1 MAIKN
6 IYVDDNVKWWSE
18 LKHGGM
24 LISPVLVEQYFEN
37 IDKLSNYKYNQLRDK
52 YISFESIRS
61 SKKDIAKIDTEVI
74 NKWVDYV
81 IQVILEH
88 NPDNIAKGK
97 YISDKYK
104 LRTILGQSLTPDRVI
119 FSDASRKNPILLVSI
134 QKTDKIG
141 VGKDRKKYTE
151 FIELLRGTGVKLGLL
166 TNGVQFRLCYAGID
180 YDAWTEWDASMWF
193 IEAEWRKQLDGFIAL
208 VGKKGLE
215 IEDNNP
221 KLKRIIEESRNKQS
235 EISDILGQQIREAVE
250 ILINQL
256 DITVKTNPEL
266 LEAITKDIDN
276 TRKSDQQ
283 INNALYQ
290 AASRIIMRIV
300 VLLFAEA
307 RNLLPMDIIQ
317 YNESYGIEGLFEQLK
332 MALVYEN
339 KLSVKNQYSAW
350 RRIISLFNLVH
361 EGSSHYVVPLQ
372 GYGGI
377 LFERGNLKSEDEILQ
392 CIAIFESIDFK
403 LSDYQ
408 VYEILE
414 KIKIGKLKVK
424 QGNKNVWVKGPVD
437 FADLKTEYIGI
448 MYEGLLDYSLK
459 RATETLIVINIGK
472 QPILPLSNLEKM
484 TDKEIKE
491 LIKKLKEEN
500 KNNNDGDNETF
511 NGEDDEIDR
520 GIDNEESEFE
530 YTNKDQEE
538 LISEVDKRVRAWGL
552 RVVKLQKKVKK
563 TKLMDEATYNK
574 LCIKEA
580 DKLIIKI
587 LHKNEYYIAS
597 QGGTRKG
604 SGTFYTKP
612 GLAIPT
618 TQRTLK
624 PLLYEIDS
632 EGNDIPKT
640 PKEILQVKVCD
651 PTCGSGTFLVAATD
665 YITDA
670 LTKSI
675 LYNNSYKSH
684 YGTKTKVL
692 PFGKNSSG
700 KLDEELIPVPPDDPK
715 FEEFLRVYLRRH
727 VVERCIYGVDIN
739 PMAVELAKL
748 SLWINTMNEKL
759 PFTFL
764 DHKIK
769 VGNGIVGTW
778 FDQFKHYPILAWKR
792 EGGDKSHSNGVHYK
806 KGEWTKLIKEF
817 FDKTVK
823 PDMVRYIEHIEYI
836 QKQEQCD
843 TYFTNE
849 HIESALENVI
859 NALDEF
865 NDLPISAS
873 GMKAKEEVYK
883 NKIINNEFIKVLKE
897 AFDEWCALWF
907 WPADELNEDVPL
919 PTNFHNMTL
928 KTKQRVKKISQEIKF
943 FHWEL
948 EFPDVFAVKD
958 RGFSAIL
965 GNPPWDI
972 SKPNSVEFFISY
984 DPIYRT
990 YTKQE
995 GIKNQKRLFGL
1006 DSEIERLW
1014 LLENLKLKSLSN
1026 WVSSVYNPY
1035 GDGELDGQSNI
1046 SIVRS
1051 PNRNR
1056 ELHSIWRSE
1065 RFKTKTLSNNEH
1077 VFKYQG
1083 GGDLN
1088 KYKLFSE
1095 ISYSLIKDGGRLGFI
1110 TPSNIYSDKGTED
1123 IRRKFINDSQW
1134 EWIFSFE
1141 NKNKIFNIHR
1151 SFKFCIIII
1160 NKINR
1165 INDSIKCAFMQ
1176 HDIENWNNAEK
1187 CYMEYPLERIQ
1198 QFSPYN
1204 GIIVEVET
1212 LKDVEVVDK
1221 AYKNAFYL
1229 RDSYDYNWN
1238 IKYASE
1244 FHMTNDSKLFVDR
1257 KKINSDADGYGRIAD
1272 NDNKVLPLY
1281 QGAMIWEYDFAY
1293 QKYNNDDWEAQYF
1306 SNKEI
1311 IPKYYM
1317 MDSNYHLKKK
1327 NTSDFKVVSRTVQ
1340 STTNERTKV
1349 ASIIP
1354 DYPTGNSLA
1363 VINGENLL
1371 AYVAIANSYV
1381 FDFILRKRMS
1391 QNNVSMFY
1399 LEEMPIPK
1407 DTRFIDNISLMTA
1420 KLNMCNEI
1428 FADKWLLL
1436 KSKYK
1441 QLEDNSWYSLWA
1453 LTDHERLRL
1462 RCILDAVVAEM
1473 YGLDY
1478 EDLAWILKDDDTD
1491 PKGFW
1496 RVDKDKEPNMRHTT
1510 LTLVAFKRLKEVGI
1524 ENFLKEDWQ
1533 LPEDVGKATGPRFLD
1548 WQLEKSVEE
1557 SWAECEE
1564 HARAFLGE
1572 EEYEKFIEELGLGG
1586 LAHA

>member
-1 MAIKN
+1 MAIKSIN
-6 IYVDDNVKWWSE
+6 IDENIKWWSE

-24 LISPVLVEQYFEN
+24 LISPVLVEQYFES
-37 IDKLSNYKYNQLRDK
+37 IDALSNYKYNQLRDK

-61 SKKDIAKIDTEVI
+61 SQKDIEKIDTQVI
-74 NKWVDYV
+74 TTWIDYV
-81 IQVILEH
+81 LQGILEH
-88 NPDNIAKGK
+88 NPDNIAKGR
-97 YISDKYK
+97 YINDKYK
-104 LRTILGQSLTPDRVI
+104 LRTILGQSLSPDRVI
-119 FSDASRKNPILLVSI
+119 FSDASRQHPILLVSI
-134 QKTDKIG
+134 QKSDKIG
-141 VGKDRKKYTE
+141 IGKDRKKYTE
-151 FIELLRGTGVKLGLL
+151 FIELLRGTGVKLGVI
-166 TNGVQFRLCYAGID
+166 TNGVQFRLCYAGLD

-193 IEAEWRKQLDGFIAL
+193 IEGEWRKQLDGFIAL
-208 VGKKGLE
+208 VGKNGLKL
-215 IEDNNP
+215 EDNNT

-266 LEAITKDIDN
+266 LEAITKDIDG
-276 TRKSDQQ
+276 TQKSDQQ

-300 VLLFAEA
+300 VILFAEA
-307 RNLLPMDIIQ
+307 RNLLPRDIIE

-361 EGSSHYVVPLQ
+361 EGSSHYILPLQ

-377 LFERGNLKSEDEILQ
+377 LFERGNLSSEDEILQ
-392 CIAIFESIDFK
+392 CISIFESINFK

-408 VYEILE
+408 VYQILE

-459 RATETLIVINIGK
+459 RATEPLLILNIGT
-472 QPILPLSNLEKM
+472 QPILPLYNLEKM
-484 TDKEIKE
+484 TDKEIRE
-491 LIKKLKEEN
+491 LIKKLKDEN
-500 KNNNDGDNETF
+500 KKQSNDTDEQNEDTGKNTDYDDF
-511 NGEDDEIDR
+511 ENVDDCED
-520 GIDNEESEFE
+520 
-530 YTNKDQEE
+530 E
-538 LISEVDKRVRAWGL
+538 LIDEVEKRARDWGL
-552 RVVKLQKKVKK
+552 RVVRLQNKVKK
-563 TKLMDEATYNK
+563 TKNMDEVMYND

-580 DKLIIKI
+580 DKLVIKI
-587 LHKNEYYIAS
+587 LHENEYYIAS

-624 PLLYEIDS
+624 PLLYDID
-632 EGNDIPKT
+632 EDGKEIPKM
-640 PKEILQVKVCD
+640 PKDILQIKVCD

-675 LYNNSYKSH
+675 LYNHSYKSH
-684 YGTKTKVL
+684 YGKQTRVL
-692 PFGKNSSG
+692 PFGKTSKG
-700 KLDEELIPVPPDDPK
+700 KLDEELLPVPPEDPK
-715 FEEFLRVYLRRH
+715 FEDFLRVYLRRH

-778 FDQFKHYPILAWKR
+778 FDQFKHYPILAWNR
-792 EGGDKSHSNGVHYK
+792 EGGDKSHSNGINYK

-817 FDKTVK
+817 LNQTVK
-823 PDMVRYIEHIEYI
+823 PDLIKYIEKFEYVENEYSDNKEHISNQYIEY
-836 QKQEQCD
+836 
-843 TYFTNE
+843 
-849 HIESALENVI
+849 ALENVI
-859 NALDEF
+859 QALEEF
-865 NDLPISAS
+865 NDLPISVS
-873 GMKAKEEVYK
+873 GMRAKEEVYK
-883 NKIINNEFIKVLKE
+883 NKIINNEFINILKE

-907 WPADELNEDVPL
+907 WPADELDKDVPL
-919 PTNFHNMTL
+919 PTNFHNMTF
-928 KTKQRVKKISQEIKF
+928 KTRQRVKKIAKEIKF

-948 EFPDVFAVKD
+948 EFPDVFAIKNP
-958 RGFSAIL
+958 GFSAIL
-965 GNPPWDI
+965 GNPPWDALK
-972 SKPNSVEFFISY
+972 SNSLEFFTEY

-995 GIKNQKRLFGL
+995 ALKNQKRLF
-1006 DSEIERLW
+1006 SINREIERLW
-1014 LLENLKLKSLSN
+1014 LLENLKIKALSN
-1026 WVSSVYNPY
+1026 WVSCVYNPY
-1035 GDGELDGQSNI
+1035 GDGKLDGKSNI
-1046 SIVRS
+1046 SLTRS
-1051 PNRNR
+1051 QNRNN
-1056 ELHSIWRSE
+1056 ELHSIWRNE
-1065 RFKTKTLSNNEH
+1065 RYKTKYLSNNEH
-1077 VFKYQG
+1077 IFKYQG
-1083 GGDLN
+1083 VGDLN

-1123 IRRKFINDSQW
+1123 IRRKFINESQW

-1151 SFKFCIIII
+1151 SFKFCIMII
-1160 NKINR
+1160 NKVSTKNT
-1165 INDSIKCAFMQ
+1165 SIKCAFMQ

-1187 CYMEYPLERIQ
+1187 YYMDYPIDRIK

-1204 GIIVEVET
+1204 EIIVEVENR
-1212 LKDVEVVDK
+1212 KDIDVIEK
-1221 AYKNAFYL
+1221 AYKNSIYL
-1229 RDSYDYNWN
+1229 KDSSELKLN
-1238 IKYASE
+1238 IKYGRE
-1244 FHMTNDSKLFVDR
+1244 FDMTNDSKLFIER
-1257 KKINSDADGYGRIAD
+1257 KKINSDKSDIYGRIID
-1272 NDNKVLPLY
+1272 DDKKLLPLY
-1281 QGAMIWEYDFAY
+1281 QGAMIWEYDYSY
-1293 QKYNNDDWEAQYF
+1293 QKYINNDWEGQSF
-1306 SNKEI
+1306 DHKDI

-1317 MDSNYHLKKK
+1317 LDRNYYSKKK
-1327 NTSDFKVVSRTVQ
+1327 NTSYFKVVSRNIQ

-1349 ASIIP
+1349 VSIIP
-1354 DYPTGNSLA
+1354 DYPTGHSLS

-1371 AYVAIANSYV
+1371 EYVAIANSFV

-1407 DTRFIDNISLMTA
+1407 DTRFIKEISIMTA
-1420 KLNMCNEI
+1420 KLNLCNEI
-1428 FADKWLLL
+1428 FADKWILW
-1436 KSKYK
+1436 KSKYEELK
-1441 QLEDNSWYSLWA
+1441 DTNWYSLWS
-1453 LTDHERLRL
+1453 LTDYERLRL
-1462 RCILDAVVAEM
+1462 RCILDAVIAEM

-1478 EDLAWILKDDDTD
+1478 EDLAWILKDDETD

-1496 RVDKDKEPNMRHTT
+1496 RVDKDKPVNMRHTT

-1524 ENFLKEDWQ
+1524 EEFLKEDWQ
-1533 LPEDVGKATGPRFLD
+1533 LPKDVAEAMGPRFLD

-1557 SWAECEE
+1557 SWEECEQ
-1564 HARAFLGE
+1564 HARAFLGD
-1572 EEYEKFIEELGLGG
+1572 EEYEKFIEGLEQGG
-1586 LAHA
+1586 VAYA

>member
-1 MAIKN
+1 MAIKSMNTEEN
-6 IYVDDNVKWWSE
+6 IKWWSE

-24 LISPVLVEQYFEN
+24 LISPVLVEQYFAN
-37 IDKLSNYKYNQLRDK
+37 IDEISNYKYNQLRDK

-61 SKKDIAKIDTEVI
+61 SQKDIEKIDTKVI
-74 NKWVDYV
+74 TTWIDYV
-81 IQVILEH
+81 LHVILEH
-88 NPDNIAKGK
+88 NPDHIAKGK
-97 YISDKYK
+97 YINEKYK
-104 LRTILGQSLTPDRVI
+104 LRTILGQQLSPDRVI
-119 FSDASRKNPILLVSI
+119 FSDASRQYPILLVSI
-134 QKTDKIG
+134 QKSDKIG
-141 VGKDRKKYTE
+141 IGKDRKKYTE
-151 FIELLRGTGVKLGLL
+151 FIELLRGTGVKLGVI
-166 TNGVQFRLCYAGID
+166 TNGVQFRLCYAGLD

-193 IEAEWRKQLDGFIAL
+193 IEGEWRKQLDGFIAL
-208 VGKKGLE
+208 VGKNGLKL
-215 IEDNNP
+215 EDNNP
-221 KLKRIIEESRNKQS
+221 KLRSIIEESRNKQS

-266 LEAITKDIDN
+266 LEAITKDIDG
-276 TRKSDQQ
+276 TQKSDQQ

-307 RNLLPMDIIQ
+307 RNLLPRDIIE

-339 KLSVKNQYSAW
+339 QLNIKNQYGAW

-361 EGSSHYVVPLQ
+361 EGSSHYIVPLQ

-377 LFERGNLKSEDEILQ
+377 LFERGDLSSEDEILQ
-392 CIAIFESIDFK
+392 CISIFESINFK

-408 VYEILE
+408 VYQILE

-437 FADLKTEYIGI
+437 FSDLKTEYIGI

-459 RATETLIVINIGK
+459 RASEPLIILNIGT
-472 QPILPLSNLEKM
+472 QPILPLYNLEKM
-484 TDKEIKE
+484 TDKEIRD
-491 LIKKLKEEN
+491 LIKKLKDEN
-500 KNNNDGDNETF
+500 KGQSNDIEEQNEDISKDTDDNDF
-511 NGEDDEIDR
+511 EDVDE
-520 GIDNEESEFE
+520 SQ
-530 YTNKDQEE
+530 YE
-538 LISEVDKRVRAWGL
+538 LIDGVEKRARDWGL
-552 RVVKLQKKVKK
+552 RVVKLQKKVRK
-563 TKLMDEATYNK
+563 TKHMDEAMYNN
-574 LCIKEA
+574 LCIKE
-580 DKLIIKI
+580 DEKLVIKI
-587 LHKNEYYIAS
+587 LHENEYYIAS

-624 PLLYEIDS
+624 PLLYDID
-632 EGNDIPKT
+632 ETGKEIPKK
-640 PKEILQVKVCD
+640 PKDILQIKVCD
-651 PTCGSGTFLVAATD
+651 PTCGSGTFLVVATD

-675 LYNNSYKSH
+675 LYNQSYKSH
-684 YGTKTKVL
+684 YGKQTRVL
-692 PFGKNSSG
+692 PFGKTSKG
-700 KLDEELIPVPPDDPK
+700 KLDEELLPVPPEDPK

-769 VGNGIVGTW
+769 VGNGLVGTW
-778 FDQFKHYPILAWKR
+778 FDQFKHYPILAWNR
-792 EGGDKSHSNGVHYK
+792 EGGDKSHSNGINYK
-806 KGEWTKLIKEF
+806 KDEWTKSIKEF
-817 FDKTVK
+817 LNKTVK
-823 PDMVRYIEHIEYI
+823 PDLIKYIERFEYIENQYSDNEEHISNKHIEY
-836 QKQEQCD
+836 
-843 TYFTNE
+843 
-849 HIESALENVI
+849 ALENVI
-859 NALDEF
+859 QALDEF
-865 NDLPISAS
+865 NNLPISVS
-873 GMKAKEEVYK
+873 GMKAREEVYK
-883 NKIINNEFIKVLKE
+883 NKIINNEFINILKE

-907 WPADELNEDVPL
+907 WPADELDEDVPL
-919 PTNFHNMTL
+919 PTNFHNITF
-928 KTKQRVKKISQEIKF
+928 KTRQRVKKIAKEIKF

-948 EFPDVFAVKD
+948 EFPDVFGVKNP
-958 RGFSAIL
+958 GFSAVL

-972 SKPNSVEFFISY
+972 AKPNSVEFFISY

-990 YTKQE
+990 YNKQE
-995 GIKNQKRLFGL
+995 ALRNQKKLFNI

-1014 LLENLKLKSLSN
+1014 LLENLKLKALSN
-1026 WVSSVYNPY
+1026 WVSCVYNPY
-1035 GDGELDGQSNI
+1035 GDGELDGKSNI
-1046 SIVRS
+1046 SITRS
-1051 PNRNR
+1051 QNRNK

-1065 RFKTKTLSNNEH
+1065 RYKTKHLSNNEH
-1077 VFKYQG
+1077 VFKYQS

-1123 IRRKFINDSQW
+1123 IRRKFINEAQW

-1141 NKNKIFNIHR
+1141 NRDKIFNIHR
-1151 SFKFCIIII
+1151 SFKFCIMII
-1160 NKINR
+1160 NKIRTKN
-1165 INDSIKCAFMQ
+1165 NSIKCAFMQ

-1187 CYMEYPLERIQ
+1187 YYIDYPIERIN

-1204 GIIVEVET
+1204 GIIVEVENT
-1212 LKDVEVVDK
+1212 KDVDVIEKAYMNSIYLKDSSDLK
-1221 AYKNAFYL
+1221 L
-1229 RDSYDYNWN
+1229 D
-1238 IKYASE
+1238 IKYGRE
-1244 FHMTNDSKLFVDR
+1244 FDMTNDSKLFIER
-1257 KKINSDADGYGRIAD
+1257 KKINNEKSDIYGRVIE
-1272 NDNKVLPLY
+1272 NDKKLLPLY
-1281 QGAMIWEYDFAY
+1281 QGAMIWEYDFSY
-1293 QKYNNDDWEAQYF
+1293 QRYMNDDWKAQSF
-1306 SNKEI
+1306 DSKDI
-1311 IPKYYM
+1311 ISKYYM
-1317 MDSNYHLKKK
+1317 LDTNYNLKKK
-1327 NTSDFKVVSRTVQ
+1327 NTSDFKVVSRTIQ

-1349 ASIIP
+1349 VSVIP

-1371 AYVAIANSYV
+1371 EYIAIANSFV

-1407 DTRFIDNISLMTA
+1407 DTRFIKEISIMTA
-1420 KLNMCNEI
+1420 KLDLCNEI
-1428 FADKWLLL
+1428 FADKWILL
-1436 KSKYK
+1436 KSKYEE
-1441 QLEDNSWYSLWA
+1441 LEYNNWYSLWA
-1453 LTDHERLRL
+1453 LSDYERLRL

-1478 EDLAWILKDDDTD
+1478 EDLAWILKNDETD

-1496 RVDKDKEPNMRHTT
+1496 RVDKDKPINMRHTT

-1524 ENFLKEDWQ
+1524 EEFLKEDWQ
-1533 LPEDVGKATGPRFLD
+1533 LPKDVADAMGPRFLD
-1548 WQLEKSVEE
+1548 WQLEKSIEE
-1557 SWAECEE
+1557 SWEECEQ
-1564 HARAFLGE
+1564 HARAFLGD
-1572 EEYEKFIEELGLGG
+1572 EEYEKFIEGLGQG
-1586 LAHA
+1586 GVAYA